1 MIPSPTSLRLISKV
15 MAPGVLVISASQIVP
30 LMRALTSRLPLRN
43 ERAVSSK
50 PSGSAE

>member
-1 MIPSPTSLRLISKV
+1 

-30 LMRALTSRLPLRN
+30 LMRAFFSRWPLLN

-50 PSGSAE
+50 PSGSAV